1 MGVIVSNI
9 VISNHPV
16 TGFKRVLD
24 IASNNIGGDRIDM
37 TVNIYSL
44 DSNNNR
50 LDTLSVPMVPITE
63 SATNETLIDPATG
76 VYVVSDGNGGWK
88 YEGGANNGQAFLGTS
103 MGEYDFFI
111 AMLGTSVNIKALMT
125 GVVALNDSL
134 GYYNV

>member
-9 VISNHPV
+9 AISNHPV

-37 TVNIYSL
+37 TVHIYSL

-50 LDTLSVPMVPITE
+50 LDTLSVPMVSLVE
-63 SATNETLIDPATG
+63 SATNSTLIDPATG
-76 VYVVSDGNGGWK
+76 VYVISDGNGGWK
-88 YEGGANNGQAFLGTS
+88 YEGGPNNSQAFNGTP

-111 AMLGTSVNIKALMT
+111 AMLGTSVNVKNLMI

-134 GYYNV
+134 GMYNV